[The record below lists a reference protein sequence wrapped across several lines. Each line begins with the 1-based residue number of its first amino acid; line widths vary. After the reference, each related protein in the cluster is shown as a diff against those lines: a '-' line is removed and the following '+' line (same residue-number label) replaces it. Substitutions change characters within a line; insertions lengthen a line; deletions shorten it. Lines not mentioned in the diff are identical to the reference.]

1 MNILFLTLGNVTDL
15 SANEIYPD
23 LLREF
28 HKNHHNVYVACGRE
42 KRHDLPTELCEECGI
57 HVLRV
62 RIGNITK
69 TNLIEKGISTMTVEH
84 CFRKAI
90 DRYLKDVRFDL
101 VMYSTPP
108 ITFSSLIRYLKSRDG
123 AKTYLMLKDIFPQNA
138 VDLGMFSTKSPIY
151 CYFRHRERA
160 LYKNSD
166 HIGCMSPA
174 NVDYLT
180 AHNPQIDPAVVEL
193 CPNALEVRERQRHD
207 TVQLREKYGIPEDR
221 LVFLFGG
228 NLGKPQG
235 IDFLISCLKKEK
247 DRQDVFFVIAGSGTE
262 YGKLEAAVADSHL
275 TNVLLLPRMSSEEYN
290 ALTAV
295 CDVGLIVLDHRF
307 TIPNYPSRILPYMQE
322 SKPILAATDR
332 ATDLKKTIEEGGFGW
347 WCPSDDPD
355 AFDALIDTVL
365 SQRAHLP
372 ELGAEGRA
380 FLEQHFDVSRCV
392 KTICSHFSHRALI
405 VSQCF
410 YPSVNRG
417 GPATSVT
424 NLAKAL
430 SRCMEVSVLTASYES
445 GSKVTFDRIHE
456 GKNRLFGCDV
466 YYEQS
471 KKSAVLTKIM
481 EDCAPSS
488 IYISSLFSAEYTIPA
503 LRYAKKHRLT
513 AVLAPRGE
521 LQKEA
526 LNRKKLRK
534 LGYLAYLKFFGL
546 TRQVC
551 FHATSA
557 EESERIRMTFPKAE
571 IFEAQNLPRQ
581 FSAIQRTRKK
591 EPGKLCAV
599 AVCRVHPIKGLDV
612 AIEALRSVNADVSF
626 DIYGPSEDENY
637 QWQCVSL
644 AKTLPENVSVRFCG
658 AARPEELP
666 GIYAGADVFLLPT
679 KTENFGNA
687 IVEAMLCGVPT
698 VISNGTPW
706 KELAAHS
713 AGENADSIEQYTAA
727 INRFA
732 AMPESEWKLWSQG
745 ASEYIYSNLHIDE
758 TMRTY
763 LRMFGGSDE
772 ASLCLDQ
779 RI

>member
-23 LLREF
+23 LLREL

-42 KRHDLPTELCEECGI
+42 KRHDLPTELSEECGI
-57 HVLRV
+57 HVLRI

-69 TNLIEKGISTMTVEH
+69 TNLIEKGISTLTVEH
-84 CFRKAI
+84 CFRRAI

-151 CYFRHRERA
+151 RYFRHRERA

-174 NVDYLT
+174 NIRYLT
-180 AHNPQIDPAVVEL
+180 EQNPQIDPATVEL
-193 CPNALEVRERQRHD
+193 CPNALELRERQRYD
-207 TVQLREKYGIPEDR
+207 TVQLREKYGIPQDR

-262 YGKLEAAVADSHL
+262 YGKLEAAVCDEKL
-275 TNVLLLPRMSSEEYN
+275 TNVLLLQRMSSEEYN
-290 ALTAV
+290 ALTSV

-322 SKPILAATDR
+322 SKPILAATDC
-332 ATDLKKTIEEGGFGW
+332 ATDLKETIEEGGFGW
-347 WCPSDDPD
+347 WCPSDDPA
-355 AFDALIDTVL
+355 AFERLIDEIVRKKA
-365 SQRAHLP
+365 QLP
-372 ELGAEGRA
+372 ELGSKGRA
-380 FLEQHFDVSRCV
+380 YMEEHFSVTRCV
-392 KTICSHFSHRALI
+392 KTICSHVSHKLLI

-424 NLAKAL
+424 NLAKAM

-445 GSKVTFDRIHE
+445 GSKDTFDEIHE
-456 GKNRLFGCDV
+456 GKNRLFDCDV
-466 YYEQS
+466 YYEKS
-471 KKSAVLTKIM
+471 KKASALTETM
-481 EDCAPSS
+481 DRCAPDAV
-488 IYISSLFSAEYTIPA
+488 YISSLFSAEYTIPA
-503 LRYAKKHRLT
+503 LRYAKKHDLLT
-513 AVLAPRGE
+513 VLSPRGE
-521 LQKEA
+521 LQQEA
-526 LNRKKLRK
+526 LRRKNLKKRI
-534 LGYLAYLKFFGL
+534 YLAFLKLSGL
-546 TRQVC
+546 TRRVR
-551 FHATSA
+551 FHSTSP
-557 EESERIRMTFPKAE
+557 EETKRIREEFPNCE
-571 IFEAQNLPRQ
+571 VIEAQNLPRQ
-581 FSAIQRTRKK
+581 FSPLQRTHTKI
-591 EPGKLCAV
+591 PGTLRAT
-599 AVCRVHPIKGLDV
+599 AVCRIHPIKGIDR
-612 AIEALRSVNADVSF
+612 AIEALRGVTAEVIF
-626 DIYGPSEDENY
+626 DIYGPAEDEAY
-637 QWQCVSL
+637 QWQCLAL
-644 AKTLPENVSVRFCG
+644 AKTLPKNISVRFCG
-658 AARPEELP
+658 AVKPNELP
-666 GIYAGADVFLLPT
+666 HIFANTDVFLLPT

-687 IVEAMLCGVPT
+687 IVEAMLCGVPAI
-698 VISNGTPW
+698 ISNGTPW
-706 KELAAHS
+706 KDLSAHS
-713 AGENADSIEQYTAA
+713 AGENADSNEQYTAA

-732 AMPESEWKLWSQG
+732 AMSDSEWKLWSKG
-745 ASEYIYSNLHIDE
+745 ASDYIYSNLHIDE

-772 ASLCLDQ
+772 TSICLD
-779 RI
+779 